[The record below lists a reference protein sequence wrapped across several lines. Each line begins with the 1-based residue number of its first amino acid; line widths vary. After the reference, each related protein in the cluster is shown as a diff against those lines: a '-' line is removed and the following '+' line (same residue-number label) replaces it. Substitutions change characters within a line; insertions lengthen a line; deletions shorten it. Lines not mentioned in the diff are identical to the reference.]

1 METNANLYKHEHS
14 FLEPMSFI
22 PITNST
28 TNHPL
33 LENLTEGKTS
43 EKVSKRDWLLI
54 TIASDINKELPR
66 WNRHSIT
73 LVSKLQ
79 DSGQALSLCPSVHP
93 CRAGTGTPAPRG
105 GGGHMPSTWQHSSS
119 LPWVPISQSWNPD
132 ESPSYVPTWGAL
144 QHPFTFQGFWLG
156 L

>member
-105 GGGHMPSTWQHSSS
+105 GGGICQAHGSTAAVFREFRFRKAEIQMKAHLMFPPEVLCSTPLPSKDS
-119 LPWVPISQSWNPD
+119 D
-132 ESPSYVPTWGAL
+132 
-144 QHPFTFQGFWLG
+144 
-156 L
+156 

>member
-1 METNANLYKHEHS
+1 METNANLYKHERS
-14 FLEPMSFI
+14 LLESMSFM

-28 TNHPL
+28 TNHTL
-33 LENLTEGKTS
+33 LDNLTEGKTS
-43 EKVSKRDWLLI
+43 ENVSKRDWLLI
-54 TIASDINKELPR
+54 SIASDTNKKLLR
-66 WNRHSIT
+66 CDRHSIT

-79 DSGQALSLCPSVHP
+79 DSGRVLSRRPSAHP
-93 CRAGTGTPAPRG
+93 WRAGTERQLPREG
-105 GGGHMPSTWQHSSS
+105 VGGHMPSTYQRSS
-119 LPWVPISQSWNPD
+119 LLWVPILHSWNPD